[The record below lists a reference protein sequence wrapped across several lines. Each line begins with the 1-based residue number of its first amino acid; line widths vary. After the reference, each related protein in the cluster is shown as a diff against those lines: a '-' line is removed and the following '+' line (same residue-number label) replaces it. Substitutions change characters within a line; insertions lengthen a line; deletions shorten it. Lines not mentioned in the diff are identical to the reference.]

1 MKASQFE
8 SSYRTLLDNAARE
21 MNLESVNDTVSIEYH
36 DNCIVIV
43 STYLSTYKTIAIA
56 FYAQHKN
63 SHELMCTLLSE
74 LIFWANSSEH
84 NSAYKNHIKNTSN
97 AA

>member
-1 MKASQFE
+1 MKASSFKA
-8 SSYRTLLDNAARE
+8 SYRTLLENSAKE
-21 MNLESVNDTVSIEYH
+21 MNLQSISDTVSIEYH

-43 STYLSTYKTIAIA
+43 SRYLSTDKTIAIA

-63 SHELMCTLLSE
+63 SDEIMCTLLSD
-74 LIFWANSSEH
+74 LLFWANSSEH
-84 NSAYKNHIKNTSN
+84 NSAFKNHIKHKNK